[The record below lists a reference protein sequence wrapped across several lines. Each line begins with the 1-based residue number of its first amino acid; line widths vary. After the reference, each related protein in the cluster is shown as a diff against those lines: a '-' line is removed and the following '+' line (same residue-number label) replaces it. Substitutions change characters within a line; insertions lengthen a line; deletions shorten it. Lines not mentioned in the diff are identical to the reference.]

1 MNTEQRREKL
11 NELIATGIAIPA
23 RVWISL
29 DASTPPT
36 ELREWQWHARLWDR
50 PTRSGWP
57 YNDHDLEHAQEVW
70 DVSSDSSDFVK
81 TRQEMAAERAQRE
94 ATQQAARD
102 AEYAAV
108 RQVATDSLTAE
119 LRRSYLSQ
127 PGTSEASFEQALPV
141 MLEQRARDAALSGT
155 RAVQSPLSAREI
167 LS

>member
-1 MNTEQRREKL
+1 MNTDQLRAKL
-11 NELIATGIAIPA
+11 NEIVAMGISIPHP
-23 RVWISL
+23 VWRSL
-29 DASTPPT
+29 DADIAPT
-36 ELREWQWHARLWDR
+36 ELHSWPWHADLWDR

-70 DVSSDSSDFVK
+70 DVSSDFVK
-81 TRQEMAAERAQRE
+81 TRREMAAERAQRE
-94 ATQQAARD
+94 ATRQVARD

-108 RQVATDSLTAE
+108 RQAATDALTAE
-119 LRRSYLSQ
+119 LKRSYLSQ

-141 MLEQRARDAALSGT
+141 MLEQRARDAALSGN